1 MNKEEIKKILP
12 HRDNMLLLDEVNR
25 EGDEAHGVYNV
36 RGDEWFLK
44 GHFPDS
50 PIVPGVIQC
59 EILAQ
64 SACVLLTDVMTEGK
78 VPMYTGLNN
87 VRFKSPVLP
96 GDKFETKCRIK
107 KARPPFYFA
116 EGSGYVGDKL
126 CIKAEF
132 SFAIME
138 RETCSQKS

>member
-107 KARPPFYFA
+107 KARQPFYFA